1 MTVRHANKEDCKRGG
16 KNGEQLSAAPGEIIL
31 SDAGSQYSTHAT
43 EEARMENCTISPEFQ
58 VVIPKSIRERIRI
71 AGDRRVGESGE
82 WGEKVQRTRLADL
95 TKEIP

>member
-1 MTVRHANKEDCKRGG
+1 
-16 KNGEQLSAAPGEIIL
+16 
-31 SDAGSQYSTHAT
+31 
-43 EEARMENCTISPEFQ
+43 MENCTISPEFQ